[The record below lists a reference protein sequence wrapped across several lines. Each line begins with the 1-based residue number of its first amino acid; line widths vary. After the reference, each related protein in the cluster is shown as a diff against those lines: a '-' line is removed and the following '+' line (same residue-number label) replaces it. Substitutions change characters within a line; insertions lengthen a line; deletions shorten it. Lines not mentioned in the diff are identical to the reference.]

1 MWRRVVFPG
10 FLGGLTMLLFVL
22 VVDGLLG
29 FSARVNLNPVPN
41 ERQVYEVLKESVT
54 NPGRYVA
61 NPPLTDSRTFPGGE
75 PVFSILYG
83 GVGHETAGRE
93 ALLKLPLFFAL
104 PILAVGML
112 SLAGGTVPSSYGRKV
127 LFFVGVGILIGA
139 SSHLTRFGIG
149 SYPLENAV
157 ALALHDVGLW
167 TAAGLVMAWRIRP
180 VTA

>member
-1 MWRRVVFPG
+1 
-10 FLGGLTMLLFVL
+10 
-22 VVDGLLG
+22 
-29 FSARVNLNPVPN
+29 
-41 ERQVYEVLKESVT
+41 
-54 NPGRYVA
+54 
-61 NPPLTDSRTFPGGE
+61 
-75 PVFSILYG
+75 
-83 GVGHETAGRE
+83 
-93 ALLKLPLFFAL
+93 
-104 PILAVGML
+104 ML

-127 LFFVGVGILIGA
+127 LFFVGVGVLIGA